1 MSAHATPPSFRATSA
16 AHSNTHSSAD
26 PGADPG
32 ADKNALSFDRQ
43 HATLEL
49 PFRAP
54 YDWPRVLRFF
64 SGRATPGVEAVE
76 NGAWLRAIDFAG
88 ASGTLAVRRHARKRC
103 LVVDIDGPVS
113 AHAAALA
120 APLSR
125 MFDLQTDP
133 AAIAAHLATDP
144 WLAPLVAAAPGL
156 RVPGAWSGFELVV
169 RAIVGQQVSVKA
181 ATTIVGRLVARVG
194 ERIEAHPHALTA
206 WRFPTP
212 AALAAADL
220 AGIGMPGKRV
230 AALQGFAHAV
240 ASGAVAIERS
250 DAAAGAGKPGGRTKR
265 RGRRIDAMNA
275 TDAPHAD
282 NADNNADNAGTAAPD
297 DLDAMRA
304 ALLALPGIGPWTVE
318 YVAMR
323 AWRDANAWPAT
334 DLVLMQAIAARDPA
348 LARAT
353 QQRARTDAWRPFR
366 AYAAMHLW
374 NEIADRA
381 GAARGG

>member
-1 MSAHATPPSFRATSA
+1 LSAASSPRQARPPAIAETPALAHAPAAAQSATV
-16 AHSNTHSSAD
+16 
-26 PGADPG
+26 
-32 ADKNALSFDRQ
+32 
-43 HATLEL
+43 EL

-64 SGRATPGVEAVE
+64 GGRATRGVEVVE
-76 NGAWLRAIDFAG
+76 DGAYRRAIDFRD
-88 ASGTLAVRRHARKRC
+88 ASGTLTVRRHARKRC
-103 LVVDIDGPVS
+103 LVAQIDGPVS
-113 AHAAALA
+113 AHASALA
-120 APLSR
+120 GPLAR
-125 MFDLQTDP
+125 MFDTRADP
-133 AAIAAHLATDP
+133 AAIAAHLARDP

-156 RVPGAWSGFELVV
+156 RVPGAWSAFELVV

-181 ATTIVGRLVARVG
+181 ATTIIGRLVERVG
-194 ERIEAHPHALTA
+194 QRIEDHPHPHTA

-212 AALAAADL
+212 TALAAADL
-220 AGIGMPGKRV
+220 GGIGMPGKRV
-230 AALQGFAHAV
+230 AALQGFAQAV
-240 ASGAVAIERS
+240 ASGAVRIERPVA
-250 DAAAGAGKPGGRTKR
+250 DEAGQAA
-265 RGRRIDAMNA
+265 D
-275 TDAPHAD
+275 
-282 NADNNADNAGTAAPD
+282 TAS

-334 DLVLMQAIAARDPA
+334 DLVLMQAIVARDPLLLRPA
-348 LARAT
+348 
-353 QQRARTDAWRPFR
+353 QQRARTDGWQPWR

>member
-1 MSAHATPPSFRATSA
+1 MSAA
-16 AHSNTHSSAD
+16 APAPASRRQPEAPAPTHS
-26 PGADPG
+26 
-32 ADKNALSFDRQ
+32 
-43 HATLEL
+43 ATLEL

-64 SGRATPGVEAVE
+64 AGRATPGVEYVDD
-76 NGAWLRAIDFAG
+76 GAWRRAIDFRD
-88 ASGTLAVRRHARKRC
+88 ASGTLTVSRHARKRC
-103 LVVDIDGPVS
+103 LVAQIDGPVS

-120 APLSR
+120 APLAR
-125 MFDLQTDP
+125 MFDTQADP
-133 AAIAAHLATDP
+133 AAITAHFADDP
-144 WLAPLVAAAPGL
+144 WLAPLVAATPGL

-181 ATTIVGRLVARVG
+181 ATTIIGRLVQRVG
-194 ERIEAHPHALTA
+194 RRIESHPHEHTA

-220 AGIGMPGKRV
+220 GGIGMPGKRV
-230 AALQGFAHAV
+230 AALQGFAQAV

-250 DAAAGAGKPGGRTKR
+250 DS
-265 RGRRIDAMNA
+265 A
-275 TDAPHAD
+275 TSAE
-282 NADNNADNAGTAAPD
+282 TAC

-334 DLVLMQAIAARDPA
+334 DLVLMQSIAARDPA
-348 LARAT
+348 LARPA
-353 QQRARTDAWRPFR
+353 QQRARSDAWRPWR

-374 NEIADRA
+374 NELADRA
-381 GAARGG
+381 NGARGG

>member
-1 MSAHATPPSFRATSA
+1 MSAIAPQTRQQPEQPPTQS
-16 AHSNTHSSAD
+16 
-26 PGADPG
+26 
-32 ADKNALSFDRQ
+32 
-43 HATLEL
+43 ATLEL

-64 SGRATPGVEAVE
+64 GGRATPGVEAVE
-76 NGAWLRAIDFAG
+76 DGAWLRAIDFNG
-88 ASGTLAVRRHARKRC
+88 ASGTLAVRRHARKHC
-103 LVVDIDGPVS
+103 LVVQIDGAVS

-125 MFDLQTDP
+125 MFDLHADP
-133 AAIAAHLATDP
+133 ATIAAHLRTDP

-181 ATTIVGRLVARVG
+181 ATTIVGRLVERVG
-194 ERIEAHPHALTA
+194 EPIEGHPHARTA
-206 WRFPTP
+206 WRFPKP

-230 AALQGFAHAV
+230 AALQGFAQAV
-240 ASGAVAIERS
+240 ASGAVVIERGY
-250 DAAAGAGKPGGRTKR
+250 DATRPPATRQSRRIEAVEPAAGN
-265 RGRRIDAMNA
+265 IE
-275 TDAPHAD
+275 
-282 NADNNADNAGTAAPD
+282 

-334 DLVLMQAIAARDPA
+334 DLVLMQAIASRDPA
-348 LARAT
+348 LVRAT
-353 QQRARTDAWRPFR
+353 QQRTRTDAWRPWR

>member
-1 MSAHATPPSFRATSA
+1 LSAVLPNPTQQSRSPAGLE
-16 AHSNTHSSAD
+16 
-26 PGADPG
+26 PGAT
-32 ADKNALSFDRQ
+32 F
-43 HATLEL
+43 EL

-54 YDWPRVLRFF
+54 YDWPRMLRFLA
-64 SGRATPGVEAVE
+64 GRATPGVEAVE
-76 NGAWLRAIDFAG
+76 DGAWLRAIDFNG

-103 LVVDIDGPVS
+103 LVVAIDGPVS

-120 APLSR
+120 APLAR
-125 MFDLQTDP
+125 MFDVQADP
-133 AAIAAHLATDP
+133 AAIGAGLAADP

-181 ATTIVGRLVARVG
+181 ATTIVGRLVERVG
-194 ERIEAHPHALTA
+194 KRIDGHAHARTA
-206 WRFPTP
+206 WRFPAP

-230 AALQGFAHAV
+230 AALQGFAAAV
-240 ASGAVAIERS
+240 ASGELAIERNPPRTLTRPPKQ
-250 DAAAGAGKPGGRTKR
+250 DAAPRAA
-265 RGRRIDAMNA
+265 AMRCN
-275 TDAPHAD
+275 PHGDPSAD
-282 NADNNADNAGTAAPD
+282 TAAERAT
-297 DLDAMRA
+297 LDAMRA
-304 ALLALPGIGPWTVE
+304 GLLALPGIGPWTVE

-323 AWRDANAWPAT
+323 AWRDADAWPAT

-353 QQRARTDAWRPFR
+353 QQRARTDAWRPWR

>member
-1 MSAHATPPSFRATSA
+1 MSAIA
-16 AHSNTHSSAD
+16 THSEAKTEAQSQ
-26 PGADPG
+26 
-32 ADKNALSFDRQ
+32 N
-43 HATLEL
+43 ATLEL

-76 NGAWLRAIDFAG
+76 DGAWLRAIDFNG
-88 ASGTLAVRRHARKRC
+88 ASGTLAVRRHARKHC
-103 LVVDIDGPVS
+103 LVVQIDGPVS

-125 MFDLQTDP
+125 MFDLHADP
-133 AAIAAHLATDP
+133 AAVATHLRSDP
-144 WLAPLVAAAPGL
+144 WLAPLVAAVPGL

-181 ATTIVGRLVARVG
+181 ATTIIGRLVERVG
-194 ERIEAHPHALTA
+194 KRIDGHAHTRTA

-230 AALQGFAHAV
+230 AALQGFAQAV
-240 ASGAVAIERS
+240 ASGAVIIER
-250 DAAAGAGKPGGRTKR
+250 DYAEKDQNKPRSKR
-265 RGRRIDAMNA
+265 QNRQIDVI
-275 TDAPHAD
+275 APEPA
-282 NADNNADNAGTAAPD
+282 

-348 LARAT
+348 LVRAT
-353 QQRARTDAWRPFR
+353 QQRTRTDAWSPWR

>member
-1 MSAHATPPSFRATSA
+1 LRAA
-16 AHSNTHSSAD
+16 AEPQQQA
-26 PGADPG
+26 
-32 ADKNALSFDRQ
+32 Q
-43 HATLEL
+43 ATLEL

-54 YDWPRVLRFF
+54 YDWPRMLRFF
-64 SGRATPGVEAVE
+64 AGRATPGVETVE
-76 NGAWLRAIDFAG
+76 DGAWRRAIDFHG
-88 ASGTLAVRRHARKRC
+88 ASGTLAVRRHPRKRC
-103 LVVDIDGPVS
+103 LVVQIDGAAS

-120 APLSR
+120 APLAR
-125 MFDLQTDP
+125 MFDVAADP
-133 AAIAAHLATDP
+133 AAIAAHFVDDP
-144 WLAPLVAAAPGL
+144 WLAPLVAAVPGL

-181 ATTIVGRLVARVG
+181 ATTIIGRLVQRVG
-194 ERIEAHPHALTA
+194 RRIEGHEHDTTA

-230 AALQGFAHAV
+230 AALQGFAQAV
-240 ASGAVAIERS
+240 ASGAVAIERRYPEGT
-250 DAAAGAGKPGGRTKR
+250 GAT
-265 RGRRIDAMNA
+265 
-275 TDAPHAD
+275 
-282 NADNNADNAGTAAPD
+282 AGTACN
-297 DLDAMRA
+297 LDAMRA

-348 LARAT
+348 LVRAT
-353 QQRARTDAWRPFR
+353 QQRARSDAWQPWR